1 MIACT
6 YTDQARTD
14 IGITREVGKGIGC
27 RIVGVSPYDS
37 CDHLLGLLTG
47 GRASTEV
54 LPYDINIKGGTN
66 IKVTSRQDTE
76 GKFQLLLIRVGLI
89 ERAWELAPWEDVL

>member
-6 YTDQARTD
+6 YTDQAWTD
-14 IGITREVGKGIGC
+14 IGITREVGKSIGC

-37 CDHLLGLLTG
+37 CDHLLSFLSS

-76 GKFQLLLIRVGLI
+76 GKFQLLLIRVRLI
-89 ERAWELAPWEDVL
+89 ERAWELATWEDVL